1 MSMEREERD
10 NQFTGLATRYLAG
23 EATPEEITILS
34 GWIQSDPALE
44 ELFRE
49 FHKTWMALQGER
61 VGQVVDAE
69 KEWSLF
75 KERFHGTP
83 VITMNST
90 SPSLFRSKNFMRV
103 AALLLAV
110 LLPALFVLLRNSNP
124 KQLEVTAS
132 VAVTD
137 VILPDGS
144 TVSLYPG
151 SSVSYPKKFRGGQ
164 RLVTLTGEACF
175 DVTRDASKPFI
186 VTSGS
191 VNVEVLGTTFYVNTR
206 QAPQKM
212 EVILETG
219 RVETYYT
226 GDQTKPVILAPGEK
240 ADISLDSRSIVKAV
254 NGDPNF
260 MAWKTRRMT
269 FSNTP
274 LPEIVSVLNKVYQ
287 AHITLASPSMN
298 ACTMTAT
305 FDRQTLP
312 QVLHVMEAALEI
324 KPVTTPEGIEL
335 SSSVR
340 CE

>member
-1 MSMEREERD
+1 MEKEERD
-10 NQFTGLATRYLAG
+10 NRFTELATRYLAG

-34 GWIQSDPALE
+34 GWIQSDPTLE

-49 FHKTWMALQGER
+49 FHRTWMALQGER

-83 VITMNST
+83 VVTMNST
-90 SPSLFRSKNFMRV
+90 SPSLFRSKNFLRV

-110 LLPALFVLLRNSNP
+110 LLPALFVLVRNSNP
-124 KQLEVTAS
+124 KQLEVMAS

-164 RLVTLTGEACF
+164 RLVTLAGEACF
-175 DVTRDASKPFI
+175 DVTHDASKPFI
-186 VTSGS
+186 VNSGS

-206 QAPQKM
+206 PASRKM

-219 RVETYYT
+219 KVETYFSDKK
-226 GDQTKPVILAPGEK
+226 GNPVILAPGEK
-240 ADISLDSRSIVKAV
+240 ADISVDDRSIVKAV
-254 NGDPNF
+254 NTDPNF
-260 MAWKTRRMT
+260 MAWKTRRIT
-269 FSNTP
+269 FSATP

-287 AHITLASPSMN
+287 SHITLASPSMN

-324 KPVTTPEGIEL
+324 KTVATAGGIQL
-335 SSSVR
+335 SSPVR

>member
-1 MSMEREERD
+1 MNMEREEKNNR
-10 NQFTGLATRYLAG
+10 FTELATRYLAG
-23 EATPEEITILS
+23 EATPEEINILS

-44 ELFRE
+44 ELFKE
-49 FHKTWMALQGER
+49 FHRTWMALQGER

-75 KERFHGTP
+75 RERFHGAP
-83 VITMNST
+83 VIAMTST
-90 SPSLFRSKNFMRV
+90 SPSLFRSKNFMKV

-110 LLPALFVLLRNSNP
+110 LLPALFVLVRNSNP
-124 KQLEVTAS
+124 KQLEVMAS
-132 VAVTD
+132 AAVTD

-151 SSVSYPKKFRGGQ
+151 SSVSYPKKFLRGQ

-175 DVTRDASKPFI
+175 EVTHDASKPFI
-186 VTSGS
+186 VTSGT

-219 RVETYYT
+219 KVETYFS
-226 GDQTKPVILAPGEK
+226 DKKEKPVILAPGEK
-240 ADISLDSRSIVKAV
+240 ADISLDGCSIVKAV
-254 NGDPNF
+254 NADPNF
-260 MAWKTRRMT
+260 MAWKTRRII

-274 LPEIVSVLNKVYQ
+274 LPEIVSVLNKVFQ
-287 AHITLASPSMN
+287 AHITLAGPSMN

-324 KPVTTPEGIEL
+324 RTVTTTQGIEL